1 MSKIKFR
8 AWDKSSK
15 TMCDVN
21 FIRFSDSQYT
31 NVGYRVKNN
40 GKISDENSLL
50 DENANGTCVLMQYT
64 GSKDM
69 NGKEIY
75 EGDIIDIHQTVNG
88 CNLFVIVWSDVGFG
102 ALYLI
107 DGEISREYEYDI
119 KELLDVNIGKYE
131 KSVEVVG
138 NIYENHELLE
148 AEI

>member
-1 MSKIKFR
+1 MIVLKFR
-8 AWDKSSK
+8 VWDLIEKRMLQWGDIMNLPAWEIFPGTPEQRAFYVMQCTGLKDK
-15 TMCDVN
+15 
-21 FIRFSDSQYT
+21 
-31 NVGYRVKNN
+31 
-40 GKISDENSLL
+40 
-50 DENANGTCVLMQYT
+50 
-64 GSKDM
+64 

-75 EGDIIDIHQTVNG
+75 DGDIIDIHQTVNG

-148 AEI
+148 VVSL